1 VAYRADIE
9 IGVKGAARLK
19 ELQER
24 LTKLS
29 RAVEDAN
36 VKTIVDDSA
45 VQSISEYSRALGKA
59 KKTLNETAIQLDKN
73 GNAIGN
79 YRENIRA
86 YVTALD
92 QSNAAQKIT
101 NNLLEQEAGARAQ
114 ATAALKAYNAA
125 AVPGRQ
131 PGGSM
136 AGRYLRPGSAVA
148 TTQSVF
154 GPNVFGP
161 APGVQF
167 GSTAQF
173 GPVGGPSSSVL
184 GGQSSLVGDRIERSL
199 QAARELDE
207 VYASID
213 RIAAKSVA
221 TENERVQALG
231 KGTQEVVELANSYR
245 NISGQ
250 AKTQKQV
257 QNEIRRGI
265 IETKRAASEEARIRS
280 RDYLERLRL
289 AEGLGQERRNALLLA
304 SREEETEKRINA
316 VLERRRKEQER
327 LQATQRRRQRFTEDL
342 ALGAGFPLLFGGG
355 AGAVLGGVAGAAA
368 GGGKGGFGLQ
378 ILLSAIGQ
386 QFDKLAQSAKELG
399 QALTPLTA
407 DVEKVLEAAGTAG
420 TESGKLARRLQEAGE
435 EQLALAVAT
444 EDLARVVGQD
454 GVDAL
459 REFGSQTSELNIA
472 INKLVL
478 DVQVGIAKLA
488 NAAIAFT
495 GTTEEREVRESV
507 EQARGLIRSGTAS
520 PELIEAFN
528 KRTSGFDITGAFGGI
543 TQAEKDI
550 VRLVREANNE
560 RLEGLRIEA
569 QRAEKSKQID
579 QARTKAAGSKVAFES
594 FNRQVKIFELGNSLL
609 DERVVNLKRE
619 DIIARGN
626 ADTQALALQ
635 LEKVRGDL
643 SAEESV
649 KLEIKA
655 RNRKTDLQLAQLG
668 LSVQQ
673 ATTAEAEKAAQ
684 AEARLQRLRERDLQ
698 RAAQK
703 REAAEAKEVQTKG
716 NIITQLSNR
725 LALERAVATGT
736 EKQVKQQ
743 QEIERL
749 VAQTDDSF
757 RPIIENYFRLINAQQ
772 DFNRGALETKRL
784 HEQIGQTISSGIV
797 NGIQSAIDGSKSLG
811 ESLSGI
817 LKSLAGIFL
826 QAGIG
831 SFGVGGNAGSGLLG
845 LLKFSEG
852 GYVSG
857 PTPALVGEGGESEY
871 IIPESKMRESMS
883 RYSRGARGSAV
894 IPEAG
899 GSGASGSSGG
909 AAVGAAIDVRYSV
922 ERINSVDYVT
932 ADQFQAGMQRAAD
945 EGAKQGEQK
954 TLKRLQMSSGT
965 RKRLGM

>member
-9 IGVKGAARLK
+9 IGVKGARQLQEFRKNLENANNVLRQVNDQNDVFGKPLQSLKIYRDNLRLAAENLDNVKAGIKGETEAVRNYLRAAGELNQFKERQNRLLDEEAQKLGLVTQKLK
-19 ELQER
+19 E
-24 LTKLS
+24 
-29 RAVEDAN
+29 
-36 VKTIVDDSA
+36 
-45 VQSISEYSRALGKA
+45 
-59 KKTLNETAIQLDKN
+59 
-73 GNAIGN
+73 
-79 YRENIRA
+79 
-86 YVTALD
+86 
-92 QSNAAQKIT
+92 
-101 NNLLEQEAGARAQ
+101 
-114 ATAALKAYNAA
+114 YNAA

-148 TTQSVF
+148 TTQSPV
-154 GPNVFGP
+154 PFGP

-167 GSTAQF
+167 GSTTQF

-184 GGQSSLVGDRIERSL
+184 GGQSSFVGDRVERSL
-199 QAARELDE
+199 RAARELDE

-250 AKTQKQV
+250 AKTQKQL

-304 SREEETEKRINA
+304 SREEETERRINA

-327 LQATQRRRQRFTEDL
+327 LKVTQRQRRRFTEDL

-355 AGAVLGGVAGAAA
+355 AGAVLGGVAGAVA

-420 TESGKLARRLQEAGE
+420 TESGELARRLQEAGE

-444 EDLARVVGQD
+444 EDLARVVGLD

-459 REFGSQTSELNIA
+459 RAFASQTSELNIA

-478 DVQVGIAKLA
+478 DVQVQIAKLA
-488 NAAIAFT
+488 NAAIALT
-495 GTTEEREVRESV
+495 GTPEQREVRESV
-507 EQARGLIRSGTAS
+507 DQARGLIRSGKAS

-528 KRTSGFDITGAFGGI
+528 KRTSGTDITGAFGAI

-550 VRLVREANNE
+550 VRLVREANNA
-560 RLEGLRIEA
+560 RLEGLRIET

-579 QARTKAAGSKVAFES
+579 QARTKTAGSKVAFES

-609 DERVVNLKRE
+609 DERVVNLKKE

-643 SAEESV
+643 SAEESL
-649 KLEIKA
+649 KLQIKA
-655 RNRKTDLQLAQLG
+655 RNRKTDLELAQLG

-673 ATTAEAEKAAQ
+673 ATAAETERAAQ
-684 AEARLQRLRERDLQ
+684 AEERLRRLRERDLQ

-703 REAAEAKEVQTKG
+703 REAAEAKEARTKAS
-716 NIITQLSNR
+716 IITELSNR
-725 LALERAVATGT
+725 LALERAIATGT
-736 EKQVKQQ
+736 EEQVKQQ

-749 VAQTDDSF
+749 VAQTDESF
-757 RPIIENYFRLINAQQ
+757 RPIIENYFKLINAQK
-772 DFNRGALETKRL
+772 DFNKGALETKRL
-784 HEQIGQTISSGIV
+784 YESIKTTIREGLVDGIMAAV
-797 NGIQSAIDGSKSLG
+797 DGTRSLS

-817 LKSLAGIFL
+817 LKQLGKMFL
-826 QAGIG
+826 SKGIG
-831 SFGVGGNAGSGLLG
+831 NFSTDGKGGSGLLG
-845 LLKFSEG
+845 LLPFADG
-852 GYVSG
+852 GRPPVGRPSI
-857 PTPALVGEGGESEY
+857 VGERGPELFVPRSSGT
-871 IIPESKMRESMS
+871 IIPNHQLGGGTTNVVVNVDAK
-883 RYSRGARGSAV
+883 GTAAQGDDAQ
-894 IPEAG
+894 AG
-899 GSGASGSSGG
+899 QLGRLIG
-909 AAVGAAIDVRYSV
+909 AAV
-922 ERINSVDYVT
+922 
-932 ADQFQAGMQRAAD
+932 QA
-945 EGAKQGEQK
+945 ELVKQ
-954 TLKRLQMSSGT
+954 KRPGGLLT
-965 RKRLGM
+965 R